1 MNISEAARLSGL
13 SSKTIRYYESVGL
26 VKHPKRGENGYRD
39 YQTRDIDILIFLNHA
54 RQVGFSL
61 QECKQLLQLYRNPQR
76 QSAHVKS
83 LVLEKIEEIEEKLKY
98 LHRMKATLTDL
109 AEQCAGDEGPSCA
122 IIDTLAR
129 KQ

>member
-1 MNISEAARLSGL
+1 MNISEAAKLSGL

-26 VKHPKRGENGYRD
+26 VKHPKRADNGYRD
-39 YQTRDIDILIFLNHA
+39 YQDQDIDALMFLHQA

-61 QECKQLLQLYRNPQR
+61 QECKQLLQLYRNQDR

-83 LVLEKIEEIEEKLKY
+83 LVLEKIEEIEKKLTH
-98 LHRMKATLTDL
+98 LHEMKNTLTDL

-122 IIDTLAR
+122 IIDSLAG
-129 KQ
+129 KE